1 MDEEQKKQQPVE
13 DQRTDQQTDQ
23 PAEEQKPE
31 KTFTRDQIGSI
42 VEKQV
47 STKLDEVNSAWQ
59 AKLDE
64 AVQKAKQDGKD
75 EATLSAKE
83 LAEKQEKER
92 AEELKRKQDDL
103 AKRTQELDRREHIA
117 HTRDLLAEQNLPT
130 DSAEMLLGAT
140 EEDTKT
146 NIENFKKLVDQGV
159 RNTIHRKS
167 AGKDPQV
174 GSKAHVETPHK
185 DLADMT
191 YEEMQ
196 KYIESQQD

>member
-13 DQRTDQQTDQ
+13 DQQTDQ
-23 PAEEQKPE
+23 PAEEKKPE

-47 STKLDEVNSAWQ
+47 SAKLDEVNSAWQ
-59 AKLDE
+59 TKLDE
-64 AVQKAKQDGKD
+64 AVKKAKQDGKE
-75 EATLSAKE
+75 EANMTAKE
-83 LAEKQEKER
+83 IAEKQEKER

-117 HTRDLLAEQNLPT
+117 HTRDLLSEQNLPT
-130 DSAEMLLGAT
+130 DSAEMLLGET

-159 RNTIHRKS
+159 RNAIHRKS

-174 GSKAHVETPHK
+174 GSKAHAETPHK

-196 KYIESQQD
+196 KYVESQQG